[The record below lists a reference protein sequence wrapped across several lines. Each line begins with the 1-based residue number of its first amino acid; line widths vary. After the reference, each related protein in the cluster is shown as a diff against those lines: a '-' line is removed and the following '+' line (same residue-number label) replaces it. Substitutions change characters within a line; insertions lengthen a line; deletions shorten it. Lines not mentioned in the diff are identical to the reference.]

1 MVLLKFFILWNYK
14 ILLIMTCYK
23 LLFTFKEHD
32 ILHTQDTRLNSILGE
47 NFVLIYLV
55 QLVDMPFRGF
65 LATSIKTRSKYYIE
79 GYHQDATGYKF
90 LIGLNLYRKKHYT
103 FHLPMVLKKQGEKTL
118 HLSPTNSTKKN
129 RYNSLSKISYMRTDP
144 TSNIVDG
151 TNKKST

>member
-1 MVLLKFFILWNYK
+1 
-14 ILLIMTCYK
+14 MTCYK

-103 FHLPMVLKKQGEKTL
+103 FHLPIVLKNRGKKHYTFHLPIVLKKTGIIPFLKY
-118 HLSPTNSTKKN
+118 PT
-129 RYNSLSKISYMRTDP
+129 
-144 TSNIVDG
+144 
-151 TNKKST
+151 

>member
-1 MVLLKFFILWNYK
+1 
-14 ILLIMTCYK
+14 
-23 LLFTFKEHD
+23 
-32 ILHTQDTRLNSILGE
+32 
-47 NFVLIYLV
+47 
-55 QLVDMPFRGF
+55 MPFRGF

-103 FHLPMVLKKQGEKTL
+103 FHLPIVLKKQGGKTL

>member
-14 ILLIMTCYK
+14 ILLIMTCCK

-65 LATSIKTRSKYYIE
+65 LATSIKSRSKYYIE

-90 LIGLNLYRKKHYT
+90 LIGWNLYRKKHYT
-103 FHLPMVLKKQGEKTL
+103 FHLPIVLKKTDIIPFLKY
-118 HLSPTNSTKKN
+118 PTWGLILPQILLMEQTKSQP
-129 RYNSLSKISYMRTDP
+129 SLGNCLWDQ
-144 TSNIVDG
+144 
-151 TNKKST
+151 